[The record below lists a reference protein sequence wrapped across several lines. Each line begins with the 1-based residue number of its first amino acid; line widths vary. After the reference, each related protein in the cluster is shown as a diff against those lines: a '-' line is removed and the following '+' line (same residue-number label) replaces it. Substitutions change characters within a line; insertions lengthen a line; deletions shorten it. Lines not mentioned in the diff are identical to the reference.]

1 MLSRPSTAQTLEAI
15 ADDLANLVAP
25 AVTDEAAAVTLGQ
38 AEQLIRRLV
47 RRAGHEIGWMAE
59 EIAAI
64 DTALDRTPDPNE
76 SWHLDAVLDRYSAAS
91 AALGDAV
98 EAAFAASDLDRIAE
112 LKTLLDARIA
122 TEQEILGTLDLIGRG

>member
-59 EIAAI
+59 ETAAI
-64 DTALDRTPDPNE
+64 DIALDRTPDPTE

-91 AALGDAV
+91 TALGDAV